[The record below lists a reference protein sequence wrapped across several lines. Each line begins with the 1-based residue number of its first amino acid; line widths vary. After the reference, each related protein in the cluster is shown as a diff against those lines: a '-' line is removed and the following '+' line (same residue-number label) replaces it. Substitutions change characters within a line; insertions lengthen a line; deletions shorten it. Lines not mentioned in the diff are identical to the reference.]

1 MTSIKGKL
9 LVAAP
14 TLDDGTF
21 SRAVVLVAE
30 HSDRGA
36 MGLVL
41 NRPSH
46 TLVAES
52 VDELGVLLEDADAT
66 VYVGGPVQEQAVM
79 VLAEFDDP
87 HESAALVVGDVGFLP
102 AGADM
107 DQLAASTRRA
117 RVFAG
122 HAGWGPGQL
131 DDELA
136 EGSWIVV
143 DAEPGDPFVDPE
155 ALWAAVLA
163 RRGGPYAVLAHP
175 PADPSVN

>member
-1 MTSIKGKL
+1 MPSIKGKL
-9 LVAAP
+9 LVASP

-21 SRAVVLVAE
+21 SRSVVLIAE
-30 HSDRGA
+30 HSEQGA

-52 VDELGVLLEDADAT
+52 VDELGVLVDDADEA
-66 VYVGGPVQEQAVM
+66 VYVGGPVQAQAVM

-87 HESAALVVGDVGFLP
+87 EDSAALVIGDVGFLP
-102 AGADM
+102 ANADLGE
-107 DQLAASTRRA
+107 LAAGTRRA

-131 DDELA
+131 DHELA

-143 DAEPGDPFVDPE
+143 EADPADPFTPADE
-155 ALWAAVLA
+155 LWNAVLA
-163 RRGGPYAVLAHP
+163 RRGGPYAVLAQAP
-175 PADPSVN
+175 EDPSVN